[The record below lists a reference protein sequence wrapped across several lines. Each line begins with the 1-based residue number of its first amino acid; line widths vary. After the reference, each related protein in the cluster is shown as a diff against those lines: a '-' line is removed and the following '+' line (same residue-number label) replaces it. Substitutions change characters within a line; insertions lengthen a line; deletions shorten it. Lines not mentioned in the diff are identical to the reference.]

1 MARGGEGEWLRK
13 AKGMRVSTNVGR
25 RRGRVNQDPVRGGRA
40 GKRATNSARGGR
52 GGKRGTDSAP
62 RDEGGRNPK
71 RAKKVADEIGSS
83 GPPPRNRESPSRLFI
98 LNSGL
103 DDTQKDAI
111 GDISFGGVLDIGT
124 RTMKGDLLKFVT
136 KCYDPERSQLII
148 PDRGKIPVDVA
159 SVERIWGLPRGAGKV
174 AYEVVE
180 PDLVMLYNE
189 MFDIPTGPAPSV
201 TEWCKMIN
209 DMGAVA
215 DDKFLSAWLVVVYSC
230 FLAPTT
236 SLKVS
241 PRAYSAALNPRE
253 VVNSNVCQFVVD
265 QLRLA
270 FMGLGDKK
278 NTICCC
284 LFHLVLLYLDS
295 LDVDFRTVH
304 KDYVD
309 ERTTTVLP
317 RVKAWNEG
325 LIKAVIKKDKI
336 RKGVYGK
343 LRLKAEFSRC
353 AEDSVFG
360 SMDHIQKFVA
370 ARLPQN

>member
-1 MARGGEGEWLRK
+1 M
-13 AKGMRVSTNVGR
+13 
-25 RRGRVNQDPVRGGRA
+25 Q
-40 GKRATNSARGGR
+40 
-52 GGKRGTDSAP
+52 
-62 RDEGGRNPK
+62 
-71 RAKKVADEIGSS
+71 IGSS
-83 GPPPRNRESPSRLFI
+83 GPPPRNRASPSRLFL

-124 RTMKGDLLKFVT
+124 RTMKGDLVKFVM
-136 KCYDPERSQLII
+136 KCYDPELSKLVI
-148 PDRGKIPVDVA
+148 PDRGKIPVDAA
-159 SVERIWGLPRGAGKV
+159 SVERIWGLPRGQSKV
-174 AYEVVE
+174 AYEVE
-180 PDLVMLYNE
+180 PNVVRLFNE

-209 DMGAVA
+209 DMGAFA
-215 DDKFLSAWLVVVYSC
+215 DDKFLSAWLVVVCSC

-284 LFHLVLLYLDS
+284 LFHLV
-295 LDVDFRTVH
+295 
-304 KDYVD
+304 
-309 ERTTTVLP
+309 
-317 RVKAWNEG
+317 VK
-325 LIKAVIKKDKI
+325 
-336 RKGVYGK
+336 
-343 LRLKAEFSRC
+343 
-353 AEDSVFG
+353 
-360 SMDHIQKFVA
+360 
-370 ARLPQN
+370 